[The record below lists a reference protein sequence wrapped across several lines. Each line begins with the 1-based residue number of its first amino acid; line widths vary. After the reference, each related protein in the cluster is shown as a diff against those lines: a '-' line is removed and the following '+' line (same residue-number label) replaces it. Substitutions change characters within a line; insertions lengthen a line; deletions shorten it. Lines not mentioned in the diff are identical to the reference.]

1 VIPNITRGGSIGGV
15 LAYLVGPGRAGS
27 EEPHVE
33 PHLVAGSSAVMAWHA
48 DAELDRS
55 AAMEIARD
63 LDQPRAVSG
72 VRVTQPVYEYTDD
85 GGREKVGDKDADVW
99 HCSLSLAPEEAPLS
113 DERWA
118 HISEQLVERM
128 GFSDPEGGRAPC
140 RWVAVRHGLSPGGND
155 HIHVVLSLVHE
166 DRAKADVH
174 HDRGRAQRVAGEL
187 EHEHGLQVLESRSVG
202 RGTAGY
208 DRVDRER
215 AKRQSEPEPARTSLA
230 RVVRG
235 CAAAAGDE
243 AEFVRRLHRAGLRVR
258 PRYAAGRGDVVA
270 GYSVAQRPPRQGQS
284 TSAAPEGASGA
295 QPIWYGGGRLARD
308 LSLPRLRAEWPDTPA
323 TASAAVAE
331 WHARDREQPPV
342 SHGREAAEPDPALW
356 AQCTEELGALREQ
369 LRLLDP
375 HDHAGWALAAKD
387 AAGAFAAWSNQVEDV
402 PGPLAAAADSLARSA
417 QLRTGD
423 IAPRPAGAPSAKG
436 AALVLSSIAHQG
448 QGTVAQAALLRQL
461 ANTGKALH
469 DAHAATGDARR
480 AREIR
485 TVMQGQV
492 AELHASFP
500 QPAEAAKG
508 APVADVQAVEAA
520 RLAHTGQ
527 PPPRTPGSP
536 LPAPLDESSP
546 KPRPNVP
553 GRENDMQR

>member
-1 VIPNITRGGSIGGV
+1 MIPNITRGGSMRGALV
-15 LAYLVGPGRAGS
+15 YLVGPGDSRG
-27 EEPHVE
+27 ERPHVHSD
-33 PHLVAGSSAVMAWHA
+33 PHVVAGSPAVMAAHA
-48 DAELDRS
+48 GVELDRV
-55 AAMEIARD
+55 AGVQIARE
-63 LDQPRAVSG
+63 LDAPRALSG
-72 VRVTQPVYEYTDD
+72 VRVTQPVYQHDEHGKRIEDS
-85 GGREKVGDKDADVW
+85 RSDKDADVW
-99 HCSLSLAPEEAPLS
+99 HCSLSLAPDEPGLG
-113 DERWA
+113 DERWGR
-118 HISEQLVERM
+118 ISEQLVERM
-128 GFSDPEGGRAPC
+128 GFDDPSGRPPC
-140 RWVAVRHGLSPGGND
+140 QWVAVRHGLSPGGND
-155 HIHVVLSLVHE
+155 HVHVVVSLVHE
-166 DRAKADVH
+166 DGTKANVH
-174 HDRGRAQRVAGEL
+174 QDRGRAQRIAGEL
-187 EHEHGLQVLESRSVG
+187 EREHGLQVLESRSIG
-202 RGTAGY
+202 RGTPGY
-208 DRVDRER
+208 DRVDRAR
-215 AKRQSEPEPARTSLA
+215 AEKQNAHEPVQARLART
-230 RVVRG
+230 VRG

-243 AEFVRRLHRAGLRVR
+243 PDFVRRLRDKNVKVR
-258 PRYAAGRGDVVA
+258 PRYAEGRGDVVV
-270 GYSVAQRPPRQGQS
+270 GYSVAQRPAES
-284 TSAAPEGASGA
+284 E
-295 QPIWYGGGRLARD
+295 QPVWYGGGRLARD
-308 LSLPRLRAEWPDTPA
+308 LTLPRLRAEWPDTPA

-331 WHARDREQPPV
+331 WQARDREQPPV

-369 LRLLDP
+369 LRVLDP

-417 QLRTGD
+417 QLRSRD
-423 IAPRPAGAPSAKG
+423 VAPRAAGAPSAKG

-500 QPAEAAKG
+500 QPAEAALEQ
-508 APVADVQAVEAA
+508 PVADVQAVEAA

-536 LPAPLDESSP
+536 LPASLDESPP